1 MKFDPSCSASSAL
14 SAPSNLPPTT
24 HRSPR
29 SLSHYPPFRF
39 SPSFLC
45 SFFFISISNFSSF
58 APFAPCL
65 IKHHTHFFLAPLLP
79 SIFSLFHPCRCSFPY
94 PLHPVA
100 ICPSPLPPYS
110 SPLGTTLLPAI
121 PQFMPFPTPSL
132 SLPLAPCLPF
142 APCSLHPRPPF
153 PLLPPPHPAFA

>member
-1 MKFDPSCSASSAL
+1 MKFDPSCSAL

-65 IKHHTHFFLAPLLP
+65 IKHHTHFFLAHLLP

-94 PLHPVA
+94 PFHPVA
-100 ICPSPLPPYS
+100 ICPIPAFPLILTS
-110 SPLGTTLLPAI
+110 SVPH
-121 PQFMPFPTPSL
+121 
-132 SLPLAPCLPF
+132 PF
-142 APCSLHPRPPF
+142 APFLLTPWYNFAPCHPPIHALPY
-153 PLLPPPHPAFA
+153 PLT